1 MAHRGIA
8 LVGILVLTGGFFC
21 WLRLP
26 SEARGPSTGNS
37 QLLRDLVLHQRI
49 TGTGRILEGPPYQ
62 EAMAVVHHRRR
73 SSHGAEEIAIDAA
86 AGRVTIDGPRA
97 NGPPRASPLSARQ
110 HGCSICIDGERI
122 RDLTLP
128 VGEACVEPATGNE
141 VGNSVY
147 WPLRTP
153 NLHGKSCVEAGHAR
167 VTITCGD
174 IDKMSNLG
182 VLPDDTDC
190 AALFSHLGCCGPDE
204 MARSAR
210 HSVENMLSWSNA
222 PSLPTLP
229 QGLAKAAFN
238 SRLHG
243 ARSCAHPPTHTSK
256 QVPQGHKAPKRP
268 RERAGRWHCTV

>member
-167 VTITCGD
+167 VTITWAA
-174 IDKMSNLG
+174 
-182 VLPDDTDC
+182 
-190 AALFSHLGCCGPDE
+190 AALMKWLEALGIQSRTCC
-204 MARSAR
+204 
-210 HSVENMLSWSNA
+210 
-222 PSLPTLP
+222 
-229 QGLAKAAFN
+229 
-238 SRLHG
+238 HG
-243 ARSCAHPPTHTSK
+243 AMRLRCQHCHRVWRKPHSTQDCMVRAAVHIRQPIPASKYPRATKPPNDPGKGPGVGIAQFSYD
-256 QVPQGHKAPKRP
+256 
-268 RERAGRWHCTV
+268 

>member
-73 SSHGAEEIAIDAA
+73 SSHAAEEIAIDAA

-97 NGPPRASPLSARQ
+97 NGPPRASPPAARQ

-128 VGEACVEPATGNE
+128 VGEACVELATGNE

-147 WPLRTP
+147 WPFRTP
-153 NLHGKSCVEAGHAR
+153 NLYGKACVEKGHVR

-174 IDKMSNLG
+174 INKMRSLDA
-182 VLPDDTDC
+182 LPADTDC
-190 AALFSHLGCCGPDE
+190 AALFSHLGCCGPDT

-210 HSVENMLSWSNA
+210 HSVESVLSWSTV
-222 PSLPTLP
+222 PSLPTMRP
-229 QGLAKAAFN
+229 GLATAAFN
-238 SRLHG
+238 SRLYG
-243 ARSCAHPPTHTSK
+243 ARNAVHISRPVHASMIPT
-256 QVPQGHKAPKRP
+256 QF
-268 RERAGRWHCTV
+268 